1 MSSIK
6 EHAWPTDGL
15 PGWLIAPLKMCKDG
29 NCNAG
34 HSYCASYCASSGS
47 CSLKMWGRISCKGI
61 LPLYSSI
68 PDHCLVLI
76 WQGCE
81 CACVSSNW
89 EAKLCGHFCVS
100 SNYNSQLLS
109 NRIFHICIFLQC
121 EYDGH
126 FCVSSNY
133 NSQLLSNH
141 IFHICIVH
149 QCEYDCASSNRN
161 PEVSSNHT
169 FHI

>member
-34 HSYCASYCASSGS
+34 HSYCASYCDSSGS
-47 CSLKMWGRISCKGI
+47 CLLKMWGRISCKGI

-68 PDHCLVLI
+68 PDHRLVLI

-81 CACVSSNW
+81 CSCDSSN
-89 EAKLCGHFCVS
+89 EKA
-100 SNYNSQLLS
+100 NLLS
-109 NRIFHICIFLQC
+109 SHILDTCIF
-121 EYDGH
+121 
-126 FCVSSNY
+126 
-133 NSQLLSNH
+133 
-141 IFHICIVH
+141 H
-149 QCEYDCASSNRN
+149 QCEYDCDLSNEKANLLRNLTFHILVFHHYEYVCVSSNWN
-161 PEVSSNHT
+161 SEVSSNHT
-169 FHI
+169 SHI